1 MSSSNLVDTPS
12 EEVYFP
18 VPPCAAHS
26 TNLEIYSG
34 GFPPATLMN
43 APDPG
48 EIVQMPEMSAV
59 LKLLLQYMHNDRQPD
74 SSKIPFKVLCPL
86 AEAVEKYMVF
96 SAMEVFSREAI
107 PQHPVEV
114 LYYSVKHDYP
124 ELAKIALPLT
134 VSVSF
139 KEINEVMKERPD
151 IVLKWVEYR
160 ESWLDVLKFVY
171 EKPVRGSQHKG
182 GSLECDLWAVFH
194 RETLQEVAGD
204 VKMAQSF
211 SSILQRNL
219 HYIQDCHYCTSRA
232 SLWARAV
239 ENRMSTLADVSK
251 VSWLRG

>member
-1 MSSSNLVDTPS
+1 LNSRAKASHSNTV
-12 EEVYFP
+12 
-18 VPPCAAHS
+18 
-26 TNLEIYSG
+26 
-34 GFPPATLMN
+34 
-43 APDPG
+43 
-48 EIVQMPEMSAV
+48 
-59 LKLLLQYMHNDRQPD
+59 
-74 SSKIPFKVLCPL
+74 
-86 AEAVEKYMVF
+86 
-96 SAMEVFSREAI
+96 SREAI

-151 IVLKWVEYR
+151 IVLKWVRKSKYNCNSIMTDVYKLHQVEYR